1 MLSLAAQVPV
11 GDAERA
17 TADVVFA
24 VRSVQTGR
32 LAESGSGTMELP
44 TEPSPGSTTGIGYYR
59 AQMQLPPGI
68 YMMRVVVR
76 EPGGLLGSADRRFQ
90 VRSLGGPG
98 VQVGDLIVG
107 SSEVQGLP
115 VRAAVYSTD
124 AISGVFEAYARTA
137 SQLEGL
143 RVLVELLPFGTTT
156 AVTSGSADL
165 DPIKSGPAGA
175 SRGARV
181 AIPVRG
187 IPEGEYVV
195 RATVRTGSETVA
207 ELVREVTIKPGS
219 PPAPPRA
226 PDATGPA
233 LRSFDPSAVLGGEVV
248 SRYVDEIE
256 RRASGAALQKALALA
271 RARKWAEIASAV
283 PAGVTSSE
291 ARALT
296 GMSLFAR
303 REFAAAA
310 SEWRACTE
318 ASAGDA
324 RAAFLLGW
332 ALAAGGDDRA
342 AVSAWQAAFAAD
354 PSFVP
359 AYLAAIEAYLR
370 LGQPELALQ
379 VARSGLA
386 ALPEAVELRNRV
398 ERLGK
403 K

>member
-1 MLSLAAQVPV
+1 
-11 GDAERA
+11 
-17 TADVVFA
+17 
-24 VRSVQTGR
+24 
-32 LAESGSGTMELP
+32 
-44 TEPSPGSTTGIGYYR
+44 
-59 AQMQLPPGI
+59 
-68 YMMRVVVR
+68 
-76 EPGGLLGSADRRFQ
+76 
-90 VRSLGGPG
+90 
-98 VQVGDLIVG
+98 
-107 SSEVQGLP
+107 
-115 VRAAVYSTD
+115 
-124 AISGVFEAYARTA
+124 
-137 SQLEGL
+137 
-143 RVLVELLPFGTTT
+143 
-156 AVTSGSADL
+156 
-165 DPIKSGPAGA
+165 
-175 SRGARV
+175 
-181 AIPVRG
+181 
-187 IPEGEYVV
+187 
-195 RATVRTGSETVA
+195 
-207 ELVREVTIKPGS
+207 LVREVTIRPGS
-219 PPAPPRA
+219 PPAPPPE
-226 PDATGPA
+226 PDAAGPA

-370 LGQPELALQ
+370 LGQHELALQ

-386 ALPEAVELRNRV
+386 ALPESVELRNRV
-398 ERLGK
+398 ERLAK